1 LDAVLLKTIRLL
13 ATDKLATDKLATDK
27 LATDKLATD
36 KPISI
41 VENVIFSTISNIFTP
56 LRILNAQSNRSMS
69 HIISCKADSDDR
81 GSPK

>member
-1 LDAVLLKTIRLL
+1 LATDKL

-56 LRILNAQSNRSMS
+56 LRILHLFLFKTLINS
-69 HIISCKADSDDR
+69 ISSLAKDIYIFTN
-81 GSPK
+81 